1 VEVESLCSAADV
13 LANFIRAP
21 MGHREECLLSARA
34 LIRAVIERGVR
45 RGAAVAPMMA
55 QAATDV
61 ELQDIEGF
69 PMGEG
74 LGDYVDL
81 LEGFEPAPNVID
93 ALVLVDQVLNED
105 P

>member
-1 VEVESLCSAADV
+1 
-13 LANFIRAP
+13 
-21 MGHREECLLSARA
+21 
-34 LIRAVIERGVR
+34 
-45 RGAAVAPMMA
+45 MA

-74 LGDYVDL
+74 LGDYKDL
-81 LEGFEPAPNVID
+81 LEGFESAANIVT
-93 ALVLVDQVLNED
+93 ALVPADQVLNED